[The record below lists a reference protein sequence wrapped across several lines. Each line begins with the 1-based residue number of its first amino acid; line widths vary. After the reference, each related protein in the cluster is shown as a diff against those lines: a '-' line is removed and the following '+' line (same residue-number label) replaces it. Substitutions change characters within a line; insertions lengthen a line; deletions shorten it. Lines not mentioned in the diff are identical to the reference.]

1 MRICRIA
8 VTIGVFCAASFAV
21 VDAFQARRG
30 GMRSTWPP
38 AVVETPENA
47 PTLTAEEEQKTIV
60 LPPGYHAQLVAKQP
74 LVIDPIAVDAYEKG
88 AVREIRGLTKT
99 LTRPWT
105 APELQGG
112 RGGRGGPGR
121 GGN

>member
-1 MRICRIA
+1 M
-8 VTIGVFCAASFAV
+8 AAC
-21 VDAFQARRG
+21 ARRG
-30 GMRSTWPP
+30 RLPSSRRPKK
-38 AVVETPENA
+38 A

-99 LTRPWT
+99 RTRPWT

-112 RGGRGGPGR
+112 WGGRGGPCR